1 MSRTQVVRVG
11 RPRDGP
17 AERVRAGRPSVWRST
32 RRLPPRHGR
41 GVRRT
46 RHRRHVVRTRRSR
59 AGRTARPIPR
69 GSGGAAPTAPPVRPR
84 RSRMA
89 FHPTNPPIR
98 YRRAPSD
105 QIHLSNRLP
114 CPDRAPPT
122 CDSATRKCHK
132 LVRKCVGG
140 RHEWQ
145 TLSAPNGSLM
155 RSARFPESRINR
167 ASSSRLMVVRFAIA
181 WITRTAGCG
190 LDARPGAP
198 LQDEVDLPSNTLAV
212 DGSTDLLRRPG
223 NARAG

>member
-1 MSRTQVVRVG
+1 MSRTPVVRVG

-105 QIHLSNRLP
+105 QTHLSNRLP

-132 LVRKCVGG
+132 LVTQVCRGTTRMADPVGTKWQFNEERSVPRKSHQPGVVIPVDGCAVRDRVDNSDRGVWP
-140 RHEWQ
+140 RC
-145 TLSAPNGSLM
+145 SAGCP
-155 RSARFPESRINR
+155 
-167 ASSSRLMVVRFAIA
+167 
-181 WITRTAGCG
+181 TAG
-190 LDARPGAP
+190 R
-198 LQDEVDLPSNTLAV
+198 S
-212 DGSTDLLRRPG
+212 
-223 NARAG
+223 